1 MGWRAASVAA
11 LAGGLVL
18 AACAPTPP
26 GGPAPR
32 RATLAA
38 VVDSVTNSP
47 PLDRTHWG
55 IEVYDP
61 VSRRTLLALNPER
74 HSIPASNMNP
84 VVTAGALAELGPDY
98 RYRTELAA
106 RRAPGDSVAELL
118 VVVGRGDPTWSE
130 RFHDHPWAPADSLA
144 DSVALAGI
152 RRVRGE
158 LVVDASYFDRELV
171 HPTWE
176 VGDLD
181 YGYAAPVAAFAVE
194 EGTFRTEVVP
204 GLAVGEPARVT
215 ALAPPGAVVI
225 LNRLVTDTAGAR
237 RRIEVSR
244 RVGSDTLTLSG
255 SVPLDAAPDTLRLA
269 VGDPALYAARVL
281 AAALDARG
289 IEVEGGVRVVYDPA
303 EAAALRTGSGA
314 ADGVLDSAAAAT
326 GTGEQGAPPLVPIAS
341 WTSAPLAE
349 IVAAILKPSQNWIA
363 EMVLK
368 TLGAERGEGG
378 TWAAG
383 LEVERRYLFD
393 VVGIDSTA
401 VVLRDASGLSA
412 QNLLTP
418 RAIVQLLEHA
428 RRMPWGPVYR
438 AALAVPGEKDGT
450 LERRLVAL
458 EGRVFAKTGTIA
470 HVNSLSGYLT
480 TASGGEL
487 VFSILSNASGR
498 PAAEVRR
505 AIDAIVNT
513 AADQGGGP

>member
-1 MGWRAASVAA
+1 
-11 LAGGLVL
+11 
-18 AACAPTPP
+18 
-26 GGPAPR
+26 
-32 RATLAA
+32 
-38 VVDSVTNSP
+38 
-47 PLDRTHWG
+47 
-55 IEVYDP
+55 
-61 VSRRTLLALNPER
+61 
-74 HSIPASNMNP
+74 
-84 VVTAGALAELGPDY
+84 
-98 RYRTELAA
+98 
-106 RRAPGDSVAELL
+106 
-118 VVVGRGDPTWSE
+118 
-130 RFHDHPWAPADSLA
+130 
-144 DSVALAGI
+144 
-152 RRVRGE
+152 
-158 LVVDASYFDRELV
+158 
-171 HPTWE
+171 
-176 VGDLD
+176 
-181 YGYAAPVAAFAVE
+181 
-194 EGTFRTEVVP
+194 
-204 GLAVGEPARVT
+204 
-215 ALAPPGAVVI
+215 
-225 LNRLVTDTAGAR
+225 
-237 RRIEVSR
+237 
-244 RVGSDTLTLSG
+244 
-255 SVPLDAAPDTLRLA
+255 
-269 VGDPALYAARVL
+269 
-281 AAALDARG
+281 
-289 IEVEGGVRVVYDPA
+289 RVVYDPA

-341 WTSAPLAE
+341 WTSAPLSE

-363 EMVLK
+363 EMLLK

-378 TWAAG
+378 SWPAG

-458 EGRVFAKTGTIA
+458 EGRLFAKTGTIA

-505 AIDAIVNT
+505 AIDANVNA
-513 AADQGGGP
+513 AADQAGGPCAATGRRCGWWGWWRWRSWPASAGSSCGRSASSGSSPRRGASSRCSAPKRPSRRRPPRPSAATRT